1 MKKTLLRCLLCA
13 AVPLL
18 LAGCGAA
25 QPQAAPTASPAPTPE
40 ATAAPAPTPP
50 LPELP
55 DAAALETLTA
65 AYGAPGSD
73 PFDEGGVENYVEN
86 GNLSATWTKDD
97 VRFTLTMSRM
107 YSDTLSFYYS
117 YRLNYDADDLK

>member
-55 DAAALETLTA
+55 DTAALETLRRNTPPHA
-65 AYGAPGSD
+65 AP
-73 PFDEGGVENYVEN
+73 
-86 GNLSATWTKDD
+86 TT
-97 VRFTLTMSRM
+97 
-107 YSDTLSFYYS
+107 
-117 YRLNYDADDLK
+117 